1 LTSAERDETVKQND
15 TGLIGDI
22 SGALRLLTRLPMP
35 ASDRIAGPRAAW
47 AWPLA
52 GAVVGGLAA
61 LLGLV
66 ALPLGAGVAAALVLG
81 AQAMMTGAM
90 HEDGLADTADGLW
103 GGWEPARRLEI
114 MKDSHIGTYGV
125 MALLVLGLVRWSAI
139 TTLLTDGMWWGL
151 IAVAVLSRAPMAV
164 LMAVMPN
171 ARGKGLAQS
180 VGRVPQASA
189 GVAALIGLAAA
200 GCLGWSG
207 LWMVLATAVV
217 VFALALVARA
227 KIGGQTGDILGASQ
241 QIAEAA
247 GLVVLAATL

>member
-1 LTSAERDETVKQND
+1 
-15 TGLIGDI
+15 
-22 SGALRLLTRLPMP
+22 
-35 ASDRIAGPRAAW
+35 
-47 AWPLA
+47 
-52 GAVVGGLAA
+52 
-61 LLGLV
+61 
-66 ALPLGAGVAAALVLG
+66 
-81 AQAMMTGAM
+81 
-90 HEDGLADTADGLW
+90 
-103 GGWEPARRLEI
+103 
-114 MKDSHIGTYGV
+114 
-125 MALLVLGLVRWSAI
+125 LVRWSAI

-180 VGRVPQASA
+180 VGHVPLASA

-207 LWMVLATAVV
+207 LWMVLATAMVV
-217 VFALALVARA
+217 LALALVARA